1 MKIYIVNKDK
11 VKKYNLPEKVE
22 GAFLFSYRSSDT
34 KLEHLINI
42 EAINGKWLLRDSE
55 NVHINFSDKI
65 CSETFIDNYSCI
77 PLSMFGTSNF
87 TLLFA
92 LPSIDSTSFNIT
104 TESIN
109 SISIGTDFNCNLL
122 LHNNL
127 IFPLHSEI
135 KRENNLWY
143 LLVNDNPSCLV
154 YLNDKRVNSTTKL
167 KTGDVIFINGLK
179 IIWMNNFLK
188 VNNPNNQ
195 LELSSNLKVI
205 KNLYD
210 IDNRAISPVE
220 EDKKNI
226 SLYDDDDYFSHT
238 PRIYQLNEEKVV
250 NIDPPPANQNN
261 NEDLPFLLSIGS
273 SLVIL
278 SSSFMTG
285 YNVYYNISRGTR
297 GWIDSIPSILM
308 IIAMIVGSILIPKL
322 TTNYQKKK
330 KIKRENL
337 RQTKYIEY
345 INKKENEIRSILKEE
360 IQILNENS
368 INSYDCIKIIEQ
380 RNRDLW
386 NREINDDDFLKVRL
400 GLGSVDSMLTINAP
414 EEHFQLDDDNL
425 EQIVYKLPE
434 KYRLLN
440 DVPITVSFK
449 ENKIFTFL
457 TNCKF
462 EDNFINSLLL
472 QIITFHSAL
481 DLKIVL
487 LTDEDNCERWN
498 YVKFLPHA
506 FSDDKKVRFFA
517 INSEEVKNVCSFLDS
532 VYVERKNKKNSN
544 ENEEKESNNLN
555 NKNTINYYPYYLI
568 ITDSFKKVKNN
579 KFFEDFLDNE
589 ANYGFSLIMFEK
601 NMKNLPKESEV
612 FAGIY
617 DIECGLFNR
626 ELKSNT
632 GNKFKAEYVS
642 SLDMDYF
649 ARNISN
655 IPIQSKEEATQ
666 LPNSISFMEMY
677 QLGKIEQF
685 NITNRWSTNDP
696 TVSLQALIGVHKN
709 GDLFK
714 LDLHEK
720 KDGPHGLIAGSTGS
734 GKSEFI
740 ITYIL
745 SMAINYH
752 PYEVQFV
759 LIDYKGGGLAG
770 AFENRETGIS
780 IPHLAGTITNLDV
793 SEMNRTLVSIQ
804 SELTRRQTKF
814 NEVRDNLGESTMDIY
829 KYQRLYREGAI
840 SEPISHLFII
850 SDEFAE
856 LKSQQPEFMNQL
868 ISTARIGRSLG
879 VHLILATQ
887 KPSGVVNDQ
896 IWSNSRFKVCLRVQS
911 RADSMEMLKRPE
923 AASLKEAGRFYLQ
936 VGYDEYFDIGQS
948 GWAGAPYI
956 PSERI
961 VRKIDD
967 SINFIDNTGNVIKS
981 INDTLKKN
989 ELKND
994 LGDQLTNIV
1003 KYLHN
1008 LAIKENIPVRKLWLP
1023 SLNDFIKVDNLDIKY
1038 NKVYKPYLI
1047 IPTIGEY
1054 DAPSE
1059 QKQGI
1064 VNLNLTENGN
1074 TLIYGIPGSGKENL
1088 LSTIIYSIVMH
1099 HSPEE
1104 VNIYIGD
1111 FGSETLKSMQK
1122 IPHVADVFTTNQS
1135 DKLNNFIKLLYKE
1148 YERRKKEFVDFGGDY
1163 IEYLKTSGKKE
1174 PLFVTIINSFEV
1186 FSETYPKLSDAFS
1199 SIFRDGGK
1207 YGMVFVVTTS
1217 VSTAL
1222 RSKVAQN
1229 FLNKIC
1235 LQMPNG
1241 SDYKELLGTPRGMVP
1256 PAKFGRGAYS
1266 IAGAKN
1272 EIQTASIDK
1281 RENINSIIRNISN
1294 QLKDKYKD
1302 FKLKKIPVLPDICYV
1317 DDITFELKGL
1327 NVFPIGIEINS
1338 LEVYVYDFLKNRIN
1352 IISGK
1357 YISSHIYF
1365 FYALVHQFIMLKNV
1379 KVKIIDALGIYKGN
1393 YNGVE
1398 LFDKDFENV
1407 ILNIYNDIQKEKNSI
1422 DNVVYMMFGLK
1433 ELKMKVSKENFALL
1447 EKVFLDSKQYVNS
1460 IFILADDYSSM
1471 KDISVDNWYRN
1482 SVDNTFGIWL
1492 GDEVGTQ
1499 MLISVMSLSIE
1510 DKKIAFPCIGYP
1522 IYKGNHMIIKYAVDG
1537 VEKENEE

>member
-11 VKKYNLPEKVE
+11 IKKYNLPEKVE
-22 GAFLFSYRSSDT
+22 GAFLFPYKSSDT
-34 KLEHLINI
+34 NLEHLINI
-42 EAINGKWLLRDSE
+42 EAIDGKWILRDSE
-55 NVHINFSDKI
+55 NVHINYSDRI
-65 CSETFIDNYSCI
+65 CSEIFIEDYSCI
-77 PLSMFGTSNF
+77 PLSMGISSDF

-92 LPSIDSTSFNIT
+92 LPNPDDTTISIQTDSITSIT
-104 TESIN
+104 
-109 SISIGTDFNCNLL
+109 IGTDFNCNLM

-127 IFPLHSEI
+127 FFPLHAEI
-135 KRENNLWY
+135 RLDNNTWY
-143 LLVNDNPSCLV
+143 LLVNDDPNCLV
-154 YLNDKRVNSTTKL
+154 YLNDKRIRATIKL
-167 KTGDVIFINGLK
+167 TIGDVIFINGLK
-179 IIWMNNFLK
+179 IIWMGNFFK

-195 LELSSNLKVI
+195 LELSSNLVVI
-205 KNLYD
+205 KNLYN
-210 IDNRAISPVE
+210 IDNRAVIPVE

-226 SLYDDDDYFSHT
+226 PLYNDDDFFSHT
-238 PRIYQLNEEKVV
+238 PRIYQVNEAKEIT
-250 NIDPPPANQNN
+250 IDPPPANQNN

-285 YNVYYNISRGTR
+285 YNVYYNISNGNR
-297 GWIDSIPSILM
+297 GWIDSIPSIIM
-308 IIAMIVGSILIPKL
+308 IVAMIVGSILIPKL
-322 TTNYQKKK
+322 TTNYQKKR

-337 RQTKYIEY
+337 RQKKYLDY
-345 INKKENEIRSILKEE
+345 ISKKESEIKAILKDE
-360 IQILNENS
+360 IQILNENNIS
-368 INSYDCIKIIEQ
+368 VSECIKVIEQ
-380 RNRDLW
+380 RNRNLW

-400 GLGSVDSMLTINAP
+400 GIGSIESMLTINAP

-434 KYRLLN
+434 KYKLLN

-457 TNCKF
+457 MNCKF
-462 EDNFINSLLL
+462 EDDFINSLLL
-472 QIITFHSAL
+472 QIMTFHSAL

-487 LTDEDNCERWN
+487 LTDENNYERWK
-498 YVKFLPHA
+498 YIKFLPHS
-506 FSDDKKVRFFA
+506 FSDDKKIRFFA
-517 INSEEVKNVCSFLDS
+517 INSEDVKNVCSFLDS
-532 VYVERKNKKNSN
+532 IYIERKSKKNNN
-544 ENEEKESNNLN
+544 ENGENNNLN
-555 NKNTINYYPYYLI
+555 NKNIINYYPYYLI
-568 ITDSFKKVKNN
+568 ITDSFRRVKNN
-579 KFFEDFLDNE
+579 KFFEDFLNSE
-589 ANYGFSLIMFEK
+589 INYGFSLILFEK
-601 NMKNLPKESEV
+601 DMKNLPKESEV

-649 ARNISN
+649 SRSISN
-655 IPIQSKEEATQ
+655 IPIQSKEEAAQ

-685 NITNRWSTNDP
+685 NITNRWANNNP

-770 AFENRETGIS
+770 AF
-780 IPHLAGTITNLDV
+780 
-793 SEMNRTLVSIQ
+793 IQ

-814 NEVRDNLGESTMDIY
+814 NEVRDSLGESTMDIY

-896 IWSNSRFKVCLRVQS
+896 IWSNSKFKVCLKVQS

-961 VRKIDD
+961 VRKVDD

-981 INDTLKKN
+981 INDSLKKN

-1023 SLNDFIKVDNLDIKY
+1023 SLDDFIKVDDLDVKY
-1038 NKVYKPYLI
+1038 NKVYKPYFI

-1064 VNLNLTENGN
+1064 VNLNLTESGN

-1088 LSTIIYSIVMH
+1088 LSTIIYSIVTH

-1104 VNIYIGD
+1104 INIYIGD

-1122 IPHVADVFTTNQS
+1122 IPQVADVFTTNQS
-1135 DKLNNFIKLLYKE
+1135 DKLNNFIKLLNKE
-1148 YERRKKEFVDFGGDY
+1148 FERRKKEFVDFGGDY
-1163 IEYLKTSGKKE
+1163 IEYLKSSGKKE

-1186 FSETYPKLSDAFS
+1186 FSETYPKLNDVFS

-1207 YGMVFVVTTS
+1207 YGMVFIVTAS

-1229 FLNKIC
+1229 FPNKIC

-1241 SDYKELLGTPRGMVP
+1241 SDYKEILGTPRGMVP

-1266 IAGAKN
+1266 IDGVKN
-1272 EIQTASIDK
+1272 EIQTAFIDK
-1281 RENINSIIRNISN
+1281 RENINSIIRNISA

-1327 NVFPIGIEINS
+1327 DVLPIGIEINS

-1365 FYALVHQFIMLKNV
+1365 FYALIHQFIMLNNV

-1398 LFDKDFENV
+1398 LFDNDFENV
-1407 ILNIYNDIQKEKNSI
+1407 ISNIYTDIQKEKDSI
-1422 DNVVYMMFGLK
+1422 NNVVYLMFGLK
-1433 ELKMKVSKENFALL
+1433 ELKTKVSKEKFTLL
-1447 EKVFLDSKQYVNS
+1447 EKVFIDSKQYVNS